1 MSVRLYD
8 ASREHSKAPVEEV
21 IGLLK
26 EIKAGWDGIADQARE
41 IYSPDPSPVNE

>member
-1 MSVRLYD
+1 MSVRLYE
-8 ASREHSKAPVEEV
+8 ASKDHDKAPVEEV

-41 IYSPDPSPVNE
+41 IYTPESNAVSE